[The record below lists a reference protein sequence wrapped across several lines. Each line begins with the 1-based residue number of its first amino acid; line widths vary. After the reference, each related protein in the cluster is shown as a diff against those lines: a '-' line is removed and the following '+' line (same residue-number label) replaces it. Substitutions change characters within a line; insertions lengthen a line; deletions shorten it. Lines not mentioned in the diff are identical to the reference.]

1 MTRQPS
7 NVIPFKANPAP
18 GRTDGEAAVVLIM
31 PVVRIERHV
40 QDTVDP
46 NETIDDLRQAEAEK
60 LFQSLRIP
68 AMFISAGPRID
79 GGWCSW
85 CGADTF
91 RARHRPTCGPPPR
104 LLPTP
109 PSDRY
114 GGEEPTEPRDK
125 QK

>member
-1 MTRQPS
+1 MKKRRSEVVVKFPG
-7 NVIPFKANPAP
+7 NPRPVIRR
-18 GRTDGEAAVVLIM
+18 GAADVLIM
-31 PVVRIERHV
+31 PVIRIDRHEPPPEADVLAQLAVRAFE
-40 QDTVDP
+40 
-46 NETIDDLRQAEAEK
+46 
-60 LFQSLRIP
+60 SCRIP
-68 AMFISAGPRID
+68 ADRLSAGPRID

-114 GGEEPTEPRDK
+114 GGEEPNPPTDDAK
-125 QK
+125 